1 MLKWK
6 SCSTWSISLLML
18 RTTVTKKNIRINVI
32 ALNTFFFLGHYLW
45 CSGLNEHE
53 IKMKKE
59 SSNLT
64 AASHL
69 FFLCQKVLIFFF
81 SFFARG
87 IESTKLFFKYFI
99 LSIWL
104 CLWWLWIACLRCV
117 FFPNL
122 VVVNI
127 QIKFFGSHYYIAL
140 RCLTWWR
147 SIERIVKQ
155 KRLQKK
161 KTLYDEITICAE
173 KNARG

>member
-1 MLKWK
+1 MKILFHMINL
-6 SCSTWSISLLML
+6 SFVML
-18 RTTVTKKNIRINVI
+18 RTTVTKKKHTNQCDRIKNVFFSAI
-32 ALNTFFFLGHYLW
+32 IYGVRGWMSTKLKWKKNRQIVRPLRIFFFVPK
-45 CSGLNEHE
+45 SVN
-53 IKMKKE
+53 
-59 SSNLT
+59 
-64 AASHL
+64 
-69 FFLCQKVLIFFF
+69 FFF

-122 VVVNI
+122 VVVHI

-161 KTLYDEITICAE
+161 TLYDEITICAE
-173 KNARG
+173 KKARE